1 MSNERDAGSR
11 ATRAPGRTDLGQ
23 QYREI
28 GISAIAAALPY
39 TGAQKNHAYAP
50 VAPKVMTI
58 RDLERLLG

>member
-1 MSNERDAGSR
+1 
-11 ATRAPGRTDLGQ
+11 LGQ

-39 TGAQKNHAYAP
+39 VGAQKNHAYAP
-50 VAPKVMTI
+50 ATPKIVTI